1 MILIA
6 FNKPFNVLSQFRT
19 YENTQSLAEF
29 ISNKSLRVAGRLDKD
44 SEGLLL
50 LTDNGA
56 LNHRITD
63 PVHKLPKSYWVQVE
77 GEPDMAA
84 LQALGQGVRLKD
96 GMTKP
101 ARVSL
106 ITPPDVWPRDP
117 PIRYRKQVTTSWL
130 NITIEEGRNR
140 QIRRMTSRV
149 GHPTLRLIRYRIG
162 PWYLN
167 TLQPGQSELRDIP
180 AQIRAA
186 LKSISNKATL

>member
-1 MILIA
+1 LILIA

>member
-1 MILIA
+1 MILIS
-6 FNKPFNVLSQFRT
+6 FNKPFNVLSQFRA
-19 YENTQSLAEF
+19 YENAQSLADF

-63 PVHKLPKSYWVQVE
+63 PSHKLPKSYWVQIE
-77 GEPDMAA
+77 GEPEVATLLA
-84 LQALGQGVRLKD
+84 LRQGVRLKD

-106 ITPPDVWPRDP
+106 ITPPDIWPRDP
-117 PIRYRKQVTTSWL
+117 PIRFRKQAKTSWL

-140 QIRRMTSRV
+140 QIRRMTAHI

-167 TLQPGQSELRDIP
+167 TLQPGQAESRDIP
-180 AQIRAA
+180 AQIYSA
-186 LKSISNKATL
+186 LKSTSKKATL